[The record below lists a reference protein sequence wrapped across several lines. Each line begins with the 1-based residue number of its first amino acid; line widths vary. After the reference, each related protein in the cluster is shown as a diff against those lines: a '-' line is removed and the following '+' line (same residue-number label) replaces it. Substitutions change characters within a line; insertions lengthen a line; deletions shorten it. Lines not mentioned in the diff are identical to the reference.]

1 MINKSPKRFEWS
13 DGFTVAMQ
21 EAFEADGFLVIDGFA
36 SPDSCDKLRA
46 QSKTLIDGFDANA
59 HSVAFSAT
67 GQTHAAS
74 DYFTNSATEISFFLE
89 EEAVDDAGNLLKQK
103 QRAVNKIGHALHE
116 LDPVFA
122 DFSYSSD
129 IKALAKGAGLEKP
142 SMVQSMVIC
151 KQPYIG
157 GEVNTH
163 QDSTFLFT
171 EPETCVGFW
180 IALEDA
186 TVENGCM
193 WAAAGGHHSSLRHRF
208 RNNGQ
213 KMEMIT
219 LDETPMPHCDTAL
232 PAPKGTL
239 VVLHG
244 RLPHHSAPNRS
255 AVSRYAY
262 AMHLIDETAEYLK
275 DNWLQRPKAFGT
287 RQL

>member
-1 MINKSPKRFEWS
+1 MSGNVV
-13 DGFTVAMQ
+13 GH
-21 EAFEADGFLVIDGFA
+21 
-36 SPDSCDKLRA
+36 
-46 QSKTLIDGFDANA
+46 LIPESGN
-59 HSVAFSAT
+59 T
-67 GQTHAAS
+67 YNIGAA
-74 DYFTNSATEISFFLE
+74 
-89 EEAVDDAGNLLKQK
+89 
-103 QRAVNKIGHALHE
+103 GHELNE

-142 SMVQSMVIC
+142 SMVPSMVIC

-208 RNNGQ
+208 
-213 KMEMIT
+213 
-219 LDETPMPHCDTAL
+219 
-232 PAPKGTL
+232 
-239 VVLHG
+239 
-244 RLPHHSAPNRS
+244 
-255 AVSRYAY
+255 
-262 AMHLIDETAEYLK
+262 
-275 DNWLQRPKAFGT
+275 
-287 RQL
+287 